1 MKRSPSSWLSHLA
14 CMSLSLALFL
24 VLGEFMPCHAWGAND
39 PASSGKQGSL
49 HQPVQP
55 PGKADPNLL
64 PLWAVLEGKAKG
76 KITGFW
82 RPGAGLPHTV
92 YGVLS
97 EPVSPSESSARRFL
111 SEHAQL
117 FKLDPTLTDLS
128 VTRQTE
134 SLIGTQLIFTQRHH
148 GIPVYDGQVKV
159 LFDGDGRIRAVNNS
173 YIPLTG
179 IVDPTPSVARGQAIE
194 TGRIHLEKSQAQS
207 LSGEEAPSP
216 IANLV
221 VYAEDGIS
229 TLAWEVIHH
238 TWGPTWQLF
247 IDAKTGQVLRPAQ
260 DLNRYAPPLRAVGQ
274 VFLTNAIVATGD
286 PTLRDNDDA
295 ASAVPSSAYKT
306 VGLERLSGTGYLEG
320 VYASSSASKSRVY
333 SPTHQFL
340 FDRSSNGF
348 SETMGYYFL
357 DFAQQRIQELGFTG
371 VKSINARQQ
380 VFSIDRSTKDN
391 SYYSPSSTD
400 ITYGTGG
407 VDDAEDAEVIWH
419 EYGHSIQDSLV
430 EGFGNKAESGA
441 MGEGFG
447 DYWAGT
453 LGERY
458 NTISLNGVPEKV
470 CLAEWDST
478 TYRTGTPTCLR
489 RLDGNKHYP
498 DDMAGEVHRDGEMW
512 SAALWLIRLALGA
525 DKADRVILQHHL
537 LLPKDATFNMAG
549 HALIETACSFKYPV
563 SEMARILQARGFE
576 TNGTPFPDTCS
587 FP

>member
-1 MKRSPSSWLSHLA
+1 MKQAPPSWLSHLA
-14 CMSLSLALFL
+14 CMSLALFL
-24 VLGEFMPCHAWGAND
+24 ALGEFMPSNAWGDPD
-39 PASSGKQGSL
+39 PASPGKQGGL

-55 PGKADPNLL
+55 AGKVDPSLL

-82 RPGAGLPHTV
+82 RPGSGSPHTV

-97 EPVSPSESSARRFL
+97 EAMRPSESSVRRFL

-117 FKLDPTLTDLS
+117 FRLDSTLTDLF

-134 SLIGTQLIFTQRHH
+134 SLIGSQFVFTQRHQ
-148 GIPVYDGQVKV
+148 GIPVYDGQIKI
-159 LFDGDGRIRAVNNS
+159 LFDGEGRIRAVNNS
-173 YIPLTG
+173 YVPLTG
-179 IVDPTPSVARGQAIE
+179 IVDPIPLVTGGQAIE
-194 TGRIHLEKSQAQS
+194 AGRMHLEKSQARS
-207 LSGEEAPSP
+207 LSDEEAPSP

-221 VYAEDGIS
+221 VYAEDGIP

-238 TWGPTWQLF
+238 TWGPTWQVF
-247 IDAKTGQVLRPAQ
+247 INAKTGQVLKPAQ
-260 DLNRYAPPLRAVGQ
+260 DLNRYALPIQGVGQ
-274 VFLTNAIVATGD
+274 VFVTNAIVATGD
-286 PTLRDNDDA
+286 PSLRDNKDA
-295 ASAVPSSAYKT
+295 ALVVPSSAYKT
-306 VGLERLSGTGYLEG
+306 IGLERLSGTGYLEG
-320 VYASSSASKSRVY
+320 AYASSSATKKRAY

-357 DFAQQRIQELGFTG
+357 DFAQQRIQDLGFTG

-380 VFSIDRSTKDN
+380 VFSVDRSPKDN
-391 SYYSPSSTD
+391 SFYSVSSKE
-400 ITYGTGG
+400 ITFGIGG

-419 EYGHSIQDSLV
+419 EYGHSIQDDLV
-430 EGFGNKAESGA
+430 DRFGTTAESGA

-447 DYWAGT
+447 DYWSGT
-453 LGERY
+453 LGEQY

-498 DDMAGEVHRDGEMW
+498 EDMVGEVHDDGEMW
-512 SAALWLIRLALGA
+512 SAALWLIRSALGI
-525 DKADRVILQHHL
+525 DKADRVILQHHI

-549 HALIETACSFKYPV
+549 HALIETACSLRYPV
-563 SEMARILQARGFE
+563 SEMASILRARGFE
-576 TNGTPFPDTCS
+576 TNGTPFPDACQI
-587 FP
+587 P